1 MKTIEKRN
9 HDEMLERLVAT
20 PRLVGIQEP
29 VRWSAQKVNVFQPGS
44 VDQLTDIDLLYKT
57 ESDIWVVEYKT
68 VPGYAKKAQRQL
80 DIAKE
85 FVQQE
90 FRVTPKGLYVCS
102 PQLYVQ
108 RLF

>member
-9 HDEMLERLVAT
+9 HDEMLERLVST
-20 PRLVGIQEP
+20 PKSLGIEEP
-29 VRWSAQKVNVFQPGS
+29 VRWAAQKVNIHRPDGLGL
-44 VDQLTDIDLLYKT
+44 LTDIDLLYKT
-57 ESDIWVVEYKT
+57 EADIWVVEYKT

-80 DIAKE
+80 DLAKE